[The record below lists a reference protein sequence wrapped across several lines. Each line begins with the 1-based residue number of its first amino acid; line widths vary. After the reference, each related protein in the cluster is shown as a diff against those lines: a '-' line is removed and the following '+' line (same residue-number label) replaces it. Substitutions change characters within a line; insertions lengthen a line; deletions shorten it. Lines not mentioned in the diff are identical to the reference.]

1 MNNLI
6 TGGQSSL
13 SEEEGPNGCCP
24 VLLSYEK
31 KECSVGPVQV
41 GSLYYSRFQY
51 VKISNLKI
59 SVSALTKLILHV
71 FKKYLK
77 TMFC

>member
-1 MNNLI
+1 MIVLIVNNLI

-13 SEEEGPNGCCP
+13 SEEEGPNGCCS

-41 GSLYYSRFQY
+41 GS
-51 VKISNLKI
+51 
-59 SVSALTKLILHV
+59 
-71 FKKYLK
+71 
-77 TMFC
+77 

>member
-1 MNNLI
+1 MVLIVNNLI

-13 SEEEGPNGCCP
+13 SEEEGPNGCCS
-24 VLLSYEK
+24 VLLSHEK

-51 VKISNLKI
+51 VRFQISK
-59 SVSALTKLILHV
+59 SVYLH
-71 FKKYLK
+71 
-77 TMFC
+77 